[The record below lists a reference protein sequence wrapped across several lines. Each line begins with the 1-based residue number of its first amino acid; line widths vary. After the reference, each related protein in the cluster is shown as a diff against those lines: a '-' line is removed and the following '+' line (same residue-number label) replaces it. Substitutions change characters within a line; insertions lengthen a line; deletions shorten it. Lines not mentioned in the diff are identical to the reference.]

1 MLFISYLGFSPGVFF
16 FLRENRATRF
26 PILVS
31 FLLGSS
37 FYVPD
42 ILSQSV
48 YVILFLIFY
57 KCVSDMSFFYFLL
70 LYGVRSRFFGVTA
83 EIENNYILC
92 YPFGVCRFNRRSLKS
107 GMWTTDL
114 RTGSPPKICK
124 NSHRAESCGA
134 NVFFL
139 FRMCYT

>member
-1 MLFISYLGFSPGVFF
+1 MLFISYLGFSPGVF

-31 FLLGSS
+31 FLLGSG

-57 KCVSDMSFFYFLL
+57 KCVSDMSFF
-70 LYGVRSRFFGVTA
+70 FFFTLVWG
-83 EIENNYILC
+83 
-92 YPFGVCRFNRRSLKS
+92 
-107 GMWTTDL
+107 
-114 RTGSPPKICK
+114 
-124 NSHRAESCGA
+124 
-134 NVFFL
+134 
-139 FRMCYT
+139 